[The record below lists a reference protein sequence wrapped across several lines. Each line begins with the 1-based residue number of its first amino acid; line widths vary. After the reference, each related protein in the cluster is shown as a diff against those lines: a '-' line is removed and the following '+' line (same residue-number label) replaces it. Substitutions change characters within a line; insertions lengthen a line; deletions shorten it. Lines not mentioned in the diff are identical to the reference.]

1 MSYSIIRMQKFKRKD
16 VKGIETHTDRLR
28 DSHSNP
34 DIDKEKTHNNYKLL
48 AVNGLYQTVKAKIQ
62 EIQDTQPEKKIRT
75 DAVVMAQLLVTSDNE
90 FFQDKT
96 LAEQKQYFQDS
107 LEFIQARYGNENVL
121 DATVH
126 MDERTPHMHVNM
138 IPRTKEGSLC
148 AKNIFT
154 REELRGLQTDFN
166 AQVGQ
171 KYGLRRG
178 EEGGKK
184 RHLPT
189 KEFKRQKAKELDKEI
204 NELEDK
210 KKASCGSSYP

>member
-1 MSYSIIRMQKFKRKD
+1 MSYSIIRIQKFHRKD
-16 VKGIETHTDRLR
+16 VKGIENHTDRLR

-48 AVNGLYQTVKAKIQ
+48 TANGLYQTVKAKIQ

-75 DAVVMAQLLVTSDNE
+75 DAVVMAQVLVTSDNE

-96 LAEQKQYFQDS
+96 LAEQRQYFQDA
-107 LEFIQARYGNENVL
+107 LEFIQARYGKENVV

-154 REELRGLQTDFN
+154 REELRALQTDFN

-171 KYGLRRG
+171 KFGLQRG
-178 EEGGKK
+178 EEGGRR

-189 KEFKRQKAKELDKEI
+189 QEFKRQKATELDKEI
-204 NELEDK
+204 SELENK
-210 KKASCGSSYP
+210 KKS